1 MDLTFLYP
9 SANIWLVGHS
19 LGGSLA
25 SLLGA
30 TFGLPAIAFEAPGE
44 RLAAQRLHL
53 PLPPPVSSPNSTS
66 PPSPTASL
74 LPNIPRRRTPST
86 APLPVTHIYH
96 TADPIPQGTCTGPL
110 SPCAQGGYALET
122 RCHLGKS
129 IVYDTV
135 GVLGW
140 RVDIRKHVIR
150 EVVEKVLGWEDGW
163 PDEDAEGEAASEMEM
178 PKITGVFRWVKK
190 FWWGWGGK
198 KHNGSDAGERPPPP
212 PRLRDVPRAKE
223 EVDCEVSILL
233 SMHRYRILIHE
244 CRIVSN
250 GSLDISKMF
259 HPRTSLQ
266 RPPLIYDYEERSV
279 HYCKLDTTI
288 LATL

>member
-66 PPSPTASL
+66 PSSPTAPL
-74 LPNIPRRRTPST
+74 LSTIPRRRIPSS

-163 PDEDAEGEAASEMEM
+163 PDEEDVDGDEGEMAYSVGTF
-178 PKITGVFRWVKK
+178 KINGVFRWVRK

-198 KHNGSDAGERPPPP
+198 KNKGSDDEERPS

-223 EVDCEVSILL
+223 EVDCT
-233 SMHRYRILIHE
+233 
-244 CRIVSN
+244 VSN
-250 GSLDISKMF
+250 PDI
-259 HPRTSLQ
+259 
-266 RPPLIYDYEERSV
+266 
-279 HYCKLDTTI
+279 I
-288 LATL
+288 LP